1 MNTTT
6 YIDYPFTAQG
16 VKFISR
22 VYNNSPMA
30 NQIAMLPEGV
40 FAKVNIDAV
49 TEIIG
54 NASLLTHTELVN
66 ELERVNEGG
75 STAFILLDEENN

>member
-22 VYNNSPMA
+22 VYQNSPLA
-30 NQIAMLPEGV
+30 TRIASLPSEI
-40 FAKVNIDAV
+40 FAQLNIDAV

-54 NASLLTHTELVN
+54 DASLLTYTELKS

-75 STAFILLDEENN
+75 STAFIMLDEESN

>member
-1 MNTTT
+1 
-6 YIDYPFTAQG
+6 
-16 VKFISR
+16 
-22 VYNNSPMA
+22 
-30 NQIAMLPEGV
+30 MLPEGL

-54 NASLLTHTELVN
+54 DASLLTYKELKS